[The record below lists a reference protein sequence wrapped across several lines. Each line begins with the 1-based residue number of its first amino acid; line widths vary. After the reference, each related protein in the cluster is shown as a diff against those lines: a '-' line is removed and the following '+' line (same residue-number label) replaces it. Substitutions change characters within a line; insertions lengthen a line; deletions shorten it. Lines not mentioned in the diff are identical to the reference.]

1 MGGICTKQPLVK
13 CEHVLGNSV
22 KNQMEKLDTKED
34 IQIFKKTSQMSYRS
48 EKYQIINDDEIE
60 DNNYFEDKS
69 SSDEDRI
76 LNLKDNRIPESETN
90 TSVWYNPKY
99 NFEYIKGEYI
109 GSGKLGRVYSGL
121 SLNTGEIV
129 AIKCVT
135 LDLKK
140 DIEKQILDINEAVY
154 NIGQLNHKNIIKYL
168 STQPSS
174 NNPDEIEVISEF
186 CNGGSIKQI
195 LEKFDVLDEKLIK
208 LYVKQILEGLVYL
221 HERKIIHR
229 NIRNCNILIDGNGTV
244 KLSDFVVSKILMGND
259 PDAILSYNTNAGLG
273 KLIFIISE

>member
-13 CEHVLGNSV
+13 SEHVLGNSV
-22 KNQMEKLDTKED
+22 KNQMEKLETKED
-34 IQIFKKTSQMSYRS
+34 VQILKKTSQMSYRS

-60 DNNYFEDKS
+60 DNNYFDDKS
-69 SSDEDRI
+69 SSDHDRI
-76 LNLKDNRIPESETN
+76 LNLKDNRIPESDTN
-90 TSVWYNPKY
+90 TSAWYNPKY
-99 NFEYIKGEYI
+99 NFEYIKGEHI

-140 DIEKQILDINEAVY
+140 EIEKQILDINEAVY
-154 NIGQLNHKNIIKYL
+154 KIGQLDHKNIIKYL
-168 STQPSS
+168 CTQPSS
-174 NNPDEIEVISEF
+174 SNPDEIEVISEF

-208 LYVKQILEGLVYL
+208 LYVKQILDGLVYL
-221 HERKIIHR
+221 HERNIIHR
-229 NIRNCNILIDGNGTV
+229 NIKNCNILIDGNGTV
-244 KLSDFVVSKILMGND
+244 KLSDFIVSKIIMGND
-259 PDAILSYNTNAGLG
+259 PDAILAYNTNNGLG
-273 KLIFIISE
+273 KLIFIYLN